1 MQKLKT
7 FAFGGINVTLVIE
20 GSEFGP
26 PKGPCSIVA
35 RDWSEARRR

>member
-7 FAFGGINVTLVIE
+7 FAFGGINARWLSKR
-20 GSEFGP
+20 SEFGP